1 MRHPNRD
8 TSVFENVDLEAERLG
23 PGTHLSD
30 GQCLT
35 VNNSEPVPQAGMG
48 VQSDEEREGRGGSKG
63 KRRAMG
69 EIRGEPAKHIL
80 NLNGLR
86 KS

>member
-1 MRHPNRD
+1 M
-8 TSVFENVDLEAERLG
+8 DLEAERLG
-23 PGTHLSD
+23 PGMHLSD
-30 GQCLT
+30 SQCLT
-35 VNNSEPVPQAGMG
+35 VNNSGPVPQEGMG

-69 EIRGEPAKHIL
+69 EIYGEPAKHIL